1 MKVCSSNKLSQEL
14 KLIKKF
20 ASWNDFSKYIVNSIF
35 RNSLQAHE
43 DKSEPNVTAKQKEH
57 VVIYLRFPYYED
69 KGLQLLKSWIRK
81 IQVPCKTDQPV
92 VFMILY
98 NICKM
103 EFLIYLLNITR
114 LGPALFS
121 NDIGNAG
128 NRNSRTNLVI
138 DNTNIIDRCNNFNI
152 LFFFLKKYFHDEK
165 WNSESKSEYIVENN
179 IYHLVIF
186 QKCICFC

>member
-1 MKVCSSNKLSQEL
+1 MSQEL

-43 DKSEPNVTAKQKEH
+43 DKSELNVAAKQKEH
-57 VVIYLRFPYYED
+57 VVIYFHFPYYED
-69 KGLQLLKSWIRK
+69 KRLQLLKSWIHK
-81 IQVPCKTDQPV
+81 LQVNCKTDQPV
-92 VFMILY
+92 VFKILY

-152 LFFFLKKYFHDEK
+152 LFFFLKKNTFMTK
-165 WNSESKSEYIVENN
+165 NGIRKASPN
-179 IYHLVIF
+179 I
-186 QKCICFC
+186 